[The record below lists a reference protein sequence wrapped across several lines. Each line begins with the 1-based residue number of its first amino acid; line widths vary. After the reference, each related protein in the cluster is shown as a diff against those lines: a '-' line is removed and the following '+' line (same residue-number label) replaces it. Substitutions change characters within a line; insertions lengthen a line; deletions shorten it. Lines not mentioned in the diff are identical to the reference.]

1 MIKQGKVYQNVMIDV
16 QPTNA
21 KLVDRACRIISETT
35 SVTTEE
41 ALAYLKQAD
50 NKVDLAIIMAKTKK
64 DKNAAGKLLTR
75 YHGNVSRVLQGE

>member
-1 MIKQGKVYQNVMIDV
+1 MIDV

-35 SVTTEE
+35 SVTTEK
-41 ALAYLKQAD
+41 ALDYLKKAD

-64 DKNAAGKLLTR
+64 DKNAAEELLTKCQ
-75 YHGNVSRVLQGE
+75 GNVSRVLRVE